1 MRILISFLALLL
13 GTWAP
18 AAWAQGSPAPFL
30 DQTNPPALLERAAP
44 GAVVQTPQV
53 RAELLAHA
61 PQGWGA
67 GQPVWLGL
75 WLQHQ
80 RGWHTYWRNPGDAG
94 AATTLE
100 WTLPAGVRAGEIR
113 WPTPGKQRV
122 GKLANYGYEDAV
134 LLTVALTLPAQGLGA
149 TLPVRLKAGWL
160 VCEKECVPQEGEFA
174 LQLSTR
180 APLRAHAALFA
191 AAERA
196 LPRPA
201 PQVRAS
207 AQATPEGLRV
217 QVQGLPA
224 AWQGQALTLFPET
237 PEVLEPRSTP
247 DGTQTPGATGAP
259 GVGEQVW
266 DGPRWSALV
275 PYAAYRSASPAQLPV
290 LLALGTQ
297 GLSLNLAVQGPWP
310 APAPLPA
317 ALEAEPGLPAP
328 APPLSL
334 WLALG
339 GALLG
344 GLLLNLM
351 PCVFPVL
358 AIKVLAFSRH
368 HEDARA
374 HRLQGLT
381 YTAGVV
387 LSMLALAALLLGLR
401 AAGEQLGWGF
411 QLQSPGVVAALALLF
426 TLIGLNLGGLFEL
439 GSVLPGPLASLQLRH
454 PAADAFL
461 SGVLAVAVATPCTAP
476 FMGAALGA
484 ALTLPA
490 AAALAVFAALGL
502 GLAAPYLL
510 ASFTPALE
518 RWLPRPGAWM
528 DSLRRF
534 LAFFMA
540 ATVLWLLWV
549 LGHLAGIDGAM
560 ALAAA
565 LLSLSLLLWSWQQQG
580 RLRLV
585 FTIISIALLL
595 ITTRASW
602 QRSLEIAA
610 LDTTAPAST
619 PARAAADTQGPRWE
633 PWSEQ
638 TVQAALAAQQ
648 AVFVDFTAAWCI
660 TCQYN
665 KATVLSDP
673 AVLAAFAQHGV
684 QLLRADWTRRDPA
697 ITRALQALGRSGV
710 PVYVLLAPGRAPRLF
725 SEILDAQELRDAL
738 ATL

>member
-1 MRILISFLALLL
+1 MRFLISLLTLAVS
-13 GTWAP
+13 
-18 AAWAQGSPAPFL
+18 AWAQGSPAPFL
-30 DQTNPPALLERAAP
+30 DPVNPPALLERAAP
-44 GAVVQTPQV
+44 GAVVHTPQV

-67 GQPVWLGL
+67 GKPVWLGL

-100 WTLPAGVRAGEIR
+100 WTLPAGVHAGKIR
-113 WPTPGKQRV
+113 WPTPAKQRV

-134 LLTVALTLPAQGLGA
+134 LLTVPLTLPAQGLNA

-160 VCEKECVPQEGEFA
+160 VCEKECIPQEGEFA

-180 APLRAHAALFA
+180 APWRSQAALFE

-196 LPRPA
+196 LPRVDA
-201 PQVRAS
+201 QVRSS
-207 AQATPEGLRV
+207 AQATPEGLLVR
-217 QVQGLPA
+217 VQGLPA
-224 AWQGQALTLFPET
+224 AWQGRALTLFPAT
-237 PEVLEPRSTP
+237 PELLEPRTTP
-247 DGTQTPGATGAP
+247 DSTQAVRQGPTPGAA
-259 GVGEQVW
+259 EQAW
-266 DGPRWSALV
+266 DAQGWSALV
-275 PYAAYRSASPAQLPV
+275 PYAAYRSASPEQVPAV
-290 LLALGTQ
+290 LALDAQ
-297 GLSLNLAVQGPWP
+297 GIVLDLAVQGPWP
-310 APAPLPA
+310 APTPLPS
-317 ALEAEPGLPAP
+317 ALEAEPGLPAPPP

-358 AIKVLAFSRH
+358 AIKVLAFARH

-374 HRLQGLT
+374 HRLQGLA
-381 YTAGVV
+381 YTAGV
-387 LSMLALAALLLGLR
+387 LASMLALAAVLLGLR

-411 QLQSPGVVAALALLF
+411 QLQSPAVVAALALLF

-439 GSVLPGPLASLQLRH
+439 GTLLPGPLASLQLRH

-484 ALTLPA
+484 TLTLPP

-510 ASFTPALE
+510 ASWVPAVE
-518 RWLPRPGAWM
+518 QWMPRPGAWM

-540 ATVLWLLWV
+540 GTVLWLLWV

-595 ITTRASW
+595 VSTRASW
-602 QRSLEIAA
+602 QKSLELAAPGTASAA
-610 LDTTAPAST
+610 LTAPGTAPAAQAIWS
-619 PARAAADTQGPRWE
+619 A
-633 PWSEQ
+633 WSEDA
-638 TVQAALAAQQ
+638 VQAALAAQKP
-648 AVFVDFTAAWCI
+648 VFVDFTAAWCI

-673 AVLAAFAQHGV
+673 QVLAAFAQGGV

-710 PVYVLLAPGRAPRLF
+710 PVYVLLAPGRAPRIF
-725 SEILDAQELRDAL
+725 SEILDAQELREAL